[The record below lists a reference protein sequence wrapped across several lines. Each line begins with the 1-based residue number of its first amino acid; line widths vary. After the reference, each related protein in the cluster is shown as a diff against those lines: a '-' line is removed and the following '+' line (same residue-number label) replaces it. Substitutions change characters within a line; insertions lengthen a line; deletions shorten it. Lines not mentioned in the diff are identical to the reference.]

1 MYVPCC
7 GVLCL
12 IVTFCFSVI
21 RFEARHRLFR
31 KHAAV
36 QSNFK
41 NVPKTMA
48 KMAQLSTLGAV
59 VTKTGPEENKVS
71 SHGTV
76 RCIVKD
82 SPYCDDLLQQG
93 LSENEVILIAKS
105 AELCGEEYT
114 AGLFVALKDET
125 AIFPSI
131 PVFALIIEALVKP
144 SGQEIFLA
152 VAECRCEGLNA
163 RYNAYKISN
172 VFDGVPRLVTLKDL
186 ANYRA
191 IAPWNPMGTQDSVS
205 LFLSPRTLIL

>member
-1 MYVPCC
+1 MN
-7 GVLCL
+7 
-12 IVTFCFSVI
+12 FWFSFI

-59 VTKTGPEENKVS
+59 VTKTGPQENKVS

-76 RCIVKD
+76 RCVVKD
-82 SPYCDDLLQQG
+82 SPYRDDLLLQG
-93 LSENEVILIAKS
+93 FSENEEVLVVKS

-114 AGLFVALKDET
+114 AGLFVALKEDSG
-125 AIFPSI
+125 ILPSN

-144 SGQEIFLA
+144 SGHEIFLA
-152 VAECRCEGLNA
+152 VAECRYEGLSA
-163 RYNAYKISN
+163 RYNAYQISN

-191 IAPWNPMGTQDSVS
+191 IAPWSPMGTQDYSSVS
-205 LFLSPRTLIL
+205 LYLSPRTVIL